1 MKFIH
6 IGVHANRSTSGFAE
20 DAQKAPSSR
29 RVIWL
34 GQTGRTKR
42 DISDCHDGRSRR
54 DPSTADAPSVKDPQ
68 SNQLSSMLAMAE
80 DRAFRGRQ
88 ARLVEAS
95 TSWRSGLCK
104 RVNPPPTPVP
114 HSQAH
119 PADAKSAPFSGSA
132 VSKHAICSLRVCRVS
147 EFSLCVAS
155 GNAA

>member
-1 MKFIH
+1 MQIDPRQDLPKTRKRRH
-6 IGVHANRSTSGFAE
+6 RVAALSGWARPG
-20 DAQKAPSSR
+20 APNATK
-29 RVIWL
+29 VIV
-34 GQTGRTKR
+34 TTAVRDTK
-42 DISDCHDGRSRR
+42 
-54 DPSTADAPSVKDPQ
+54 PPTADAPSVKDPQ

-104 RVNPPPTPVP
+104 RVNPQPTPVP

-119 PADAKSAPFSGSA
+119 PADAKFVPFSGSA